1 MTHYLSSCLFLFPEC
16 LFHVI
21 VRPIMKRI
29 VIGTAGHI
37 DHGKTTLVK
46 AMTGIDCDRLKEEK
60 ERGITTELGFA
71 HWHLGDDLVA
81 GIVDMPG
88 HEKFVRHMVA
98 GAWGIDTVMLV
109 VAADEGVMPQTREH
123 MDVCEILGLTSGI
136 VVITKKDLVDE
147 EMLQLVEEDVK
158 EFLKGRVL
166 ENAPVV
172 AVSAVTGENLDVL
185 RDIVTGISAGIEER
199 SREGMFRLPVDRVFS
214 LKGLGTVVTGTCIS
228 GFLGVGEEIEI
239 FPMGKRAKVRNIQ
252 AYHDDVKEAVAGQ
265 RIALNLQGLDR
276 IEVERGGMVARPDTL
291 LFSSRIDASLKLLKL
306 PLKPIRHDSI
316 LRFHIATTQEEARLV
331 ILGRDDIEPGQE
343 LFVQFVF
350 KKPVVVLPG
359 DRFILR
365 GSYAIQT
372 VGGGRVLDIMPP
384 RHKRK
389 SADLGRVYDLLHK
402 GNDLEKAGYHIR
414 KNGFKGIRHQLLAA
428 LMGKDLRSTEKIG
441 SSLLSGNAAKKI
453 GATYIHRECFAEY
466 KEKLIAFVSEYHGA
480 NPLKVGIPKEEL
492 RMRLPVTD
500 VQVFQAALD
509 ECTGDGRII
518 VEKDKVLSSAH
529 AKGTEETGKMERR
542 VLDALLAAGFTPPY
556 TKEMSAAIGI
566 SEKDLRDLLD
576 RLAFG
581 GSVVKVAQDMYFHCN
596 IIDELKERA
605 ANFLRLHQEM
615 TPSDFKSELD
625 LSRKYLIPLLEY
637 LDRIKL
643 TIRKGDKRVLRG

>member
-1 MTHYLSSCLFLFPEC
+1 
-16 LFHVI
+16 
-21 VRPIMKRI
+21 MKRI

-71 HWHLGDDLVA
+71 HWRLGDDLLA

-123 MDVCEILGLTSGI
+123 MDVCELLGLTSGI

-147 EMLQLVEEDVK
+147 EMLQLVEEDVR

-166 ENAPVV
+166 EAAPVI

-185 RDIVTGISAGIEER
+185 RDMLIGISEGIEER

-214 LKGLGTVVTGTCIS
+214 LKGMGTIVTGTCIS
-228 GFLGVGEEIEI
+228 GSLGIGEEIEV
-239 FPMGKRAKVRNIQ
+239 FPMSKHAKVRNIQ

-265 RIALNLQGLDR
+265 RVALNLQGLDR
-276 IEVERGGMVARPDTL
+276 LEVERGSMVARPDTL
-291 LFSSRIDASLKLLKL
+291 LFSSRIDASLKFLKL

-331 ILGRDDIEPGQE
+331 ILDRDDIEPGQE

-389 SADLGRVYDLLHK
+389 SGDLGRIYDLLHK

-414 KNGFKGIRHQLLAA
+414 KNGFKGIRHHLLAA
-428 LMGKDLRSTEKIG
+428 LMGKGLRSAEKIG
-441 SSLLSGNAAKKI
+441 TSLLGGNVAKKF
-453 GATYIHRECFAEY
+453 GAIYIHWECFTEY
-466 KEKLIAFVSEYHGA
+466 KEKLVAFVGEYHET

-509 ECTGDGRII
+509 ECTGDGHII

-529 AKGTEETGKMERR
+529 AKGTEETGKMESQ
-542 VLDALLAAGFTPPY
+542 VLEALLAAGFTPPY
-556 TKEMSAAIGI
+556 AKEMSATIGI

-576 RLAFG
+576 RLVFG
-581 GSVVKVAQDMYFHCN
+581 GSVVKVTQDMYFHGN
-596 IIDELKERA
+596 IINELKERA
-605 ANFLRLHQEM
+605 SNFLRRHQEM